1 MNWITWAIGAGNAAL
16 LEMFQHKIATMHQ
29 DLTNQNT
36 NLLSRINFLEQANA
50 NQSRQ
55 LLNLQKKMETADEAA
70 TQMVADLYK
79 KATSNQQT
87 PLKTITTNKD
97 KKSDKEGKVGK
108 PASYAAVAKSNT
120 SQNTNVTSKNENQKQ
135 LEEPKPTFKALYPRV
150 ERQIIIKHNTII
162 TGDLYLASVKA
173 LKLVNNAMTNHQ
185 DITSP
190 PFIMASFRRDST
202 SVLTT
207 APTHRNVD
215 YNNYLAIV
223 KDALKDLKPEEATL
237 TSRMTKFLVHGIPT
251 FYTPD
256 EVRKDI
262 EIANPS
268 VKLTE
273 TPRWLTSD
281 EKRQGKQAST
291 MVIAICGTATLKDL
305 GESVIVAS
313 KRCTVETYLTFGP
326 STQCNFCQRYGH
338 PSQRCPFEKD
348 KHLPTCAVCAG
359 PHLTEL
365 HTCTLDTC
373 RQGILCTHPPIKCV
387 NCDAPH
393 KATDP
398 ECPTRTKIQLDLKA
412 KWQTSEPPQGLGG
425 SA

>member
-1 MNWITWAIGAGNAAL
+1 
-16 LEMFQHKIATMHQ
+16 
-29 DLTNQNT
+29 
-36 NLLSRINFLEQANA
+36 
-50 NQSRQ
+50 
-55 LLNLQKKMETADEAA
+55 METADEAA
-70 TQMVADLYK
+70 TQMVADLNK

-97 KKSDKEGKVGK
+97 KKSDKEGNVGK

-120 SQNTNVTSKNENQKQ
+120 SQNTNITSKNENQKQ

-150 ERQIIIKHNTII
+150 ERQIIIKHNTTI
-162 TGDLYLASVKA
+162 TGDLYLASIKT
-173 LKLVNNAMTNHQ
+173 LELVNNAMTNHQ
-185 DITSP
+185 DITSL
-190 PFIMASFRRDST
+190 PFIMAPFRRDSNL
-202 SVLTT
+202 VLTT
-207 APTHRNVD
+207 VPTHPNVD
-215 YNNYLAIV
+215 YNNYLATV

-273 TPRWLTSD
+273 TPRWITSD

-291 MVIAICGTATLKDL
+291 MVIAICGSATLKDL

-313 KRCTVETYLTFGP
+313 KRCTVETYHTFGP

-338 PSQRCPFEKD
+338 PSQRFFFLIQVYCPYATLGYERPTT
-348 KHLPTCAVCAG
+348 HL
-359 PHLTEL
+359 
-365 HTCTLDTC
+365 
-373 RQGILCTHPPIKCV
+373 
-387 NCDAPH
+387 
-393 KATDP
+393 
-398 ECPTRTKIQLDLKA
+398 
-412 KWQTSEPPQGLGG
+412 
-425 SA
+425 